1 MNISHDFCIFF
12 RLIIVFIFDNDFI
25 FNSVHARNYQKRKE
39 RCKYVALTLFILS
52 SNVGSFLLGH
62 YYNSLF

>member
-1 MNISHDFCIFF
+1 MRHPSIYGDNNLPSTN
-12 RLIIVFIFDNDFI
+12 NDFI